1 MPRKLLIVGNGAAG
15 FSALQAIRELD
26 REASVSIVSAEGGPA
41 YLRVLLATWLSG
53 RLADE
58 ALVWARR
65 EDYSRLG
72 ASLLEHNLAVG
83 LEADSRRLFLQDAA
97 GRDTVLPY
105 DALLVATGASP
116 VVPAGVRLDL
126 PGVWVL
132 RTREQAVRLGQAL
145 GRQASPNGGTRA
157 RALAEPNLA
166 PVVVVGAGPLGLKVA
181 ISLLESGFRPLV
193 IEMYPHLLPG
203 KADWEAAALVRSH
216 LEKLGMQ
223 FYVDTTVTGVREAGG
238 RLAGIE
244 ISAGRPARGADVSR
258 AGATG
263 RFLECSQVIFCTGV
277 RPECGW
283 LAGRLAT
290 QLQALTVDA
299 AMRTSVEG
307 VFAAGDAACAF
318 DVAAG
323 SPRLNAIWPQA
334 VATGRIAG
342 FNMALGDRQPGC
354 PQRPFLFSGGLGR
367 NALDIAGLAFC
378 SLGIVQQ
385 GSGDPLEAEVR
396 RGEGWYRKVTF
407 RDGRLTGAVLV
418 GRVEE
423 AGRLQAALRREA
435 LQANGTPR
443 PELCPAGGGGAI

>member
-1 MPRKLLIVGNGAAG
+1 MGNGAAG

-26 REASVSIVSAEGGPA
+26 REASVSIVSAERGPA

-65 EDYSRLG
+65 QDYSRLG
-72 ASLLEHNLAVG
+72 ASLIEDSRAVG
-83 LEADSRRLFLQDAA
+83 LDADSRRLFLQDGA
-97 GRDTVLPY
+97 GQGTVLPY
-105 DALLVATGASP
+105 DALLIATGASP

-132 RTREQAVRLGQAL
+132 RTMEQAARLGRAL
-145 GRQASPNGGTRA
+145 GRRAIPNDGTQA
-157 RALAEPNLA
+157 RAFAEPDQA

-181 ISLLESGFRPLV
+181 ISLLEAGFRPLV

-223 FYVDTTVTGVREAGG
+223 FRLGTTVSGVREAGG

-244 ISAGRPARGADVSR
+244 VSAGRPGRGADVSR

-263 RFLECSQVIFCTGV
+263 QFLECGHVIFCTGV

-290 QLQALTVDA
+290 QLQALSVDT

-307 VFAAGDAACAF
+307 VFAAGDVACAF

-323 SPRLNAIWPQA
+323 TPHVNAIWPQA
-334 VATGRIAG
+334 VAMGRIAG
-342 FNMALGDRQPGC
+342 FNMALGGGQPGAPEAGC
-354 PQRPFLFSGGLGR
+354 PHRPFLFSGGLGR
-367 NALDIAGLAFC
+367 NALDIMGLAFC
-378 SLGIVQQ
+378 SLGMVQQ
-385 GSGDPLEAEVR
+385 GPGDPLEAEVR

-407 RDGRLTGAVLV
+407 QDGRLTGAVLV

-435 LQANGTPR
+435 LQAKSAPR
-443 PELCPAGGGGAI
+443 PELCAAGGGGAI